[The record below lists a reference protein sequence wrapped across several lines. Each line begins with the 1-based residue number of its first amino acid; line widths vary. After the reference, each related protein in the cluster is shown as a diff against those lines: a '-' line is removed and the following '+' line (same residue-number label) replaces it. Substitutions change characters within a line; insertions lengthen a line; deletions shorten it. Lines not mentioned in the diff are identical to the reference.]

1 MIVKRMAG
9 IALALLLALCAAAIA
24 EEQALPAVPED
35 AKADGPAQIE
45 FVEARAP
52 YAGVW
57 VPFEDGFQL
66 YLPAAWRAFE
76 LTEDQRA
83 AGLFYR
89 AGDGEGA
96 GVAVG
101 YAAAGALDTMDALE
115 ADYRG
120 TGFGNIER
128 LSLNGIEAVGFE
140 RPEAGYRG
148 AAFFHPDYPGYVLT
162 VYVTPPD
169 AGDATG
175 PAILD
180 SIRRWSQ
187 EA

>member
-1 MIVKRMAG
+1 MIVKRVAG
-9 IALALLLALCAAAIA
+9 IALMLLLALCAAVIA
-24 EEQALPAVPED
+24 EEQALPAMPE
-35 AKADGPAQIE
+35 AAVDGPAEIG
-45 FVEARAP
+45 FDEAQAP
-52 YAGVW
+52 FAGVW
-57 VPFEDGFQL
+57 VPFEDGFAL

-96 GVAVG
+96 GMAVG
-101 YAAAGALDTMDALE
+101 YAAAGDLDTMDALA

-120 TGFGNIER
+120 AGFENVGR
-128 LSLNGIEAVGFE
+128 LLLDGIEAVGFE

-148 AAFFHPDYPGYVLT
+148 AAFFHPDYPLYVLT

-175 PAILD
+175 RAILE
-180 SIRRWSQ
+180 SIRRRSG